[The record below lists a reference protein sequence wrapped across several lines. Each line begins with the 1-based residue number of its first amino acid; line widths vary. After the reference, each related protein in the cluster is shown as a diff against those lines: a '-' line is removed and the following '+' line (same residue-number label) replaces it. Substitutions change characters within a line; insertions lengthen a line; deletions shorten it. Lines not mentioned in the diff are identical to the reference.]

1 MDSPL
6 YQQLAIRFERAIR
19 DGRIRGGERLPSV
32 RELQRRD
39 GVSRNTVLAAYRLLE
54 QQGYAQAQARSGYFA
69 RQPARLPAPPTA
81 RPGEHRW
88 RAADLIP
95 GLTPARL
102 PSSALNLADAIP
114 AAELLPL
121 AELHR
126 HLRRAAGLGGAQALA
141 QLAPID
147 GLPELRQAIAAHMLA
162 AGCQVQAGDT
172 LITSGATEALSLALS
187 AVTTAGDAVAVECPS
202 YYGTRLRIQS
212 AGLQLCEVATD
223 PNTGLQV
230 DAFEALCRQRP
241 IRALVVS
248 GNVLNPTGA
257 CMPEAEKRRLL
268 SVARQHG
275 VCIIEDDVYG
285 DFARYSGTGCSSLKA
300 FDSDDELIYCSSFSK
315 TLSPGL
321 RIGWIASRRH
331 HPALRELKAAGS
343 HGTALVNQQALTRY
357 LEAGRIETHLRR
369 LVRQV
374 DATRRR
380 ALDFVAQEFADGTQ
394 ASLPRYGF
402 LLWVRLPGVDSRDFA
417 RRAAEHGVVVMP
429 GPPFGSCEE
438 FAQCLRINVAQ
449 PWDTVLEPALRLLA
463 GLTRQA

>member
-6 YQQLAIRFERAIR
+6 YQQLANRFELAIR
-19 DGRIRGGERLPSV
+19 DGRIRAGERLPSV

-39 GVSRNTVLAAYRLLE
+39 GVSRNTVLTAYRRLE

-69 RQPARLPAPPTA
+69 RLPARLPSPPTA
-81 RPGEHRW
+81 HPSEHRW

-121 AELHR
+121 SDLHR

-147 GLPELRQAIAAHMLA
+147 GLADLRQAIATHMLA
-162 AGCQVQAGDT
+162 AGCEVQASDI

-187 AVTTAGDAVAVECPS
+187 LAAAPGDAVAVECPS

-230 DAFEALCRQRP
+230 DALEALCRKHP

-257 CMPEAEKRRLL
+257 CMPETEKRRLL
-268 SVARQHG
+268 TVAHQQG
-275 VCIIEDDVYG
+275 ISIIEDDVYG
-285 DFARYSGTGCSSLKA
+285 DYARYSGTGCSSLKA
-300 FDSDDELIYCSSFSK
+300 FDREDAVIYCSSFSK

-321 RIGWIASRRH
+321 RIGWIASRH
-331 HPALRELKAAGS
+331 HHAALRELKAAGS
-343 HGTALVNQQALTRY
+343 HGTALLNQQALARY
-357 LEAGRIETHLRR
+357 LDSGRIETHLRR

-380 ALDFVAQEFADGTQ
+380 ALDFVAREFASGTQ

-402 LLWVRLPGVDSRDFA
+402 LLWIRLPGTDSRRFA
-417 RRAAEHGVVVMP
+417 RLAAEQGVVVMP
-429 GPPFGSCEE
+429 GRPFGSCEA
-438 FAQCLRINVAQ
+438 FAECLRINVAQ

-463 GLTRQA
+463 RLSHEA